1 MEDGVLK
8 GLPVSSTRLGLGILK
23 DSQCTSKH
31 MNKIDTML
39 LHTEDNAT
47 LSNTIMGNNCA

>member
-1 MEDGVLK
+1 VEDGVLK